1 MIITID
7 GPAGSGKSTAARNLA
22 KALGIAFLDSGAT
35 YRAAVWKAMQAGLD
49 LDDEQA
55 VAASTRSAEMH
66 FVRQGDALQ
75 VLLDGRDVTGD
86 IRRPEVSENASR
98 IARSPVVRAILVEM
112 QRNLGAEL
120 GSFVTEGRDQGSVV
134 FPHADVKFY
143 LDASPQTRARRRC
156 DELCQAGH
164 EADHDEVLAAII
176 DRDQRDSS
184 RSAAPLVCPDGAI
197 CIDTSDNT
205 IEQTMQ
211 QLFDAVRSLGPEKGS

>member
-49 LDDEQA
+49 LDDAQA
-55 VAASTRSAEMH
+55 VAESTRSAEMH

-75 VLLDGRDVTGD
+75 VLLDGKDVTGD

-98 IARSPVVRAILVEM
+98 IARSPAVRAVLVEL
-112 QRNLGAEL
+112 QRKLGCEL
-120 GSFVTEGRDQGSVV
+120 GSFVTEGRDQGSIV
-134 FPHADVKFY
+134 FPHADIKFY

-156 DELCQAGH
+156 QELRQAGH
-164 EADHDEVLAAII
+164 DADHDEVLAAII
-176 DRDQRDSS
+176 ERDQRDTN
-184 RSAAPLVCPDGAI
+184 RSAAPLVCPSGAV

-205 IEQTMQ
+205 IEQTTG
-211 QLFDAVRSLGPEKGS
+211 QLLELVRSKAAEAPS

>member
-1 MIITID
+1 
-7 GPAGSGKSTAARNLA
+7 
-22 KALGIAFLDSGAT
+22 
-35 YRAAVWKAMQAGLD
+35 MQAGLD

-75 VLLDGRDVTGD
+75 VLLDGQDVTGD

-98 IARSPVVRAILVEM
+98 IARSPAVRAVLVEM

-134 FPHADVKFY
+134 FPNADVKFY

-164 EADHDEVLAAII
+164 DADHDEVLAAII

-211 QLFDAVRSLGPEKGS
+211 QLLDAVRSLGPEKGS